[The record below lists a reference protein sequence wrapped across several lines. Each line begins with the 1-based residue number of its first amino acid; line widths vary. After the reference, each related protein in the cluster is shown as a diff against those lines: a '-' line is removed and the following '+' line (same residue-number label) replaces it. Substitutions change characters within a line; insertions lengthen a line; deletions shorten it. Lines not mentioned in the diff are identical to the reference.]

1 MNILLSRRSACLSKH
16 PILRTYRYI
25 KSSFRTEPY
34 SYLVNDKHYRHAI
47 SQLRCS
53 SHILNVEKG
62 RYTWPRTPL
71 GERLCNMGN
80 CVDDELHFMTAC
92 AVNVNERR
100 TLYDKLINKFPEFEH
115 LCDLQKFVFL
125 FTFDD
130 AQILS
135 WLGKF
140 LYISIW
146 LNPSKWSACR
156 KWRNLFILPK
166 VGRLALAPM
175 HPYIYMYKHH

>member
-1 MNILLSRRSACLSKH
+1 MERMNILLSRRSACLSKH

-25 KSSFRTEPY
+25 KSSFKTEPY
-34 SYLVNDKHYRHAI
+34 LYLVNDKHYRHAI

-100 TLYDKLINKFPEFEH
+100 PFMISWLINFQNLNICVIFKNLYSCLPSMMLKCCH
-115 LCDLQKFVFL
+115 GLASSC
-125 FTFDD
+125 
-130 AQILS
+130 IYLS
-135 WLGKF
+135 D
-140 LYISIW
+140 
-146 LNPSKWSACR
+146 
-156 KWRNLFILPK
+156 
-166 VGRLALAPM
+166 
-175 HPYIYMYKHH
+175 